1 VFSLDV
7 DNALNN
13 AYNEHANRCE
23 YVVLS
28 GVVERIEVALGTK
41 SLITDEQFK
50 RFEGDELIESL
61 EVVRCIEVS
70 ELGVHID
77 VTWLVHHLKVD
88 CELVDIRAL
97 LATEKEASLQ
107 LAEHLVHEF

>member
-50 RFEGDELIESL
+50 
-61 EVVRCIEVS
+61 
-70 ELGVHID
+70 
-77 VTWLVHHLKVD
+77 
-88 CELVDIRAL
+88 
-97 LATEKEASLQ
+97 
-107 LAEHLVHEF
+107 